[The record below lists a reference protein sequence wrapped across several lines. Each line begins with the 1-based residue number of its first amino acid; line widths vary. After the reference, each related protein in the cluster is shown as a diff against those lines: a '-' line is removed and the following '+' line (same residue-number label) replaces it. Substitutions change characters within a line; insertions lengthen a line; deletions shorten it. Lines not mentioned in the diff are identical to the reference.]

1 MKKLYIDIRFAKCI
15 LALTAGWLMA
25 GCSAEDELENGS
37 ATQQLSMTCGALFR
51 SCAYFGAHLR
61 TLIWDASSCRAAQP
75 RGFPLGG
82 SCHRR

>member
-37 ATQQLSMTCGALFR
+37 AAQQLSMTPMVNA
-51 SCAYFGAHLR
+51 
-61 TLIWDASSCRAAQP
+61 CRPQE
-75 RGFPLGG
+75 
-82 SCHRR
+82 

>member
-37 ATQQLSMTCGALFR
+37 ATQQLSMTPMVNDLQTTRVKVLSHEYGSR
-51 SCAYFGAHLR
+51 SL
-61 TLIWDASSCRAAQP
+61 TLAIRNLSTLAWFVTYC
-75 RGFPLGG
+75 
-82 SCHRR
+82 

>member
-37 ATQQLSMTCGALFR
+37 ATQQLSMTPMVNDLQTTRVKEEENLHEKHCLLLT
-51 SCAYFGAHLR
+51 LR
-61 TLIWDASSCRAAQP
+61 CSNQHPANAE
-75 RGFPLGG
+75 
-82 SCHRR
+82 